1 VIQNFNAMG
10 KVKFI
15 WQEFTSSFWFI
26 PIIIILFSIALASV
40 LIVID
45 RAIDF
50 SSVVYLRQIL
60 TESADSARSVL
71 STISGA
77 MIGVAGT
84 VFSIT
89 LVALTLA
96 SSQFGSRLLRNFM
109 HERLNQIVLGT
120 YISTYVY
127 CLIILNVVK
136 DNDNEVFIPT
146 LSILIAILAPIANI
160 ILLIVFIHHISISI
174 QADKVIADISKSL
187 MKNIETIFSEEF
199 EDEDSSQTTET
210 QPLEHYLESFSYS
223 KTIRSPQG
231 GYLQYLYN
239 QSFFEAAKTHDYLIV
254 FHHRIG
260 SYIVKNEPIIS
271 LYSKTEFTEDSSVD
285 FSSNFILGNTRT
297 PQQDA
302 EHSIHQM
309 VEIACR
315 ALSPGINDPF
325 TAIACI
331 DNLTSTLCYL
341 TTVKFPD
348 RYRFDDDNQ
357 LRYAYKPL
365 TYQGMLDAAFLQIR
379 QFSKGSPAV
388 VIRLMEA
395 MITIYNFT
403 HRYTLKQAIKEHAEM
418 ILRVAENSFEDAH
431 DLGDMKKRSQIIL
444 GED

>member
-1 VIQNFNAMG
+1 MG
-10 KVKFI
+10 KLKFL
-15 WQEFTSSFWFI
+15 WQGLTGSFWFV
-26 PIIIILFSIALASV
+26 PMFIILFSIVLATV
-40 LIVID
+40 LILVD
-45 RAIDF
+45 RTVDIQ
-50 SSVVYLRQIL
+50 SIEYLNSIL

-96 SSQFGSRLLRNFM
+96 SSQFGSRLLKNFM
-109 HERLNQIVLGT
+109 HERLNQVVLGT

-136 DNDNEVFIPT
+136 DNDAQVFIPT
-146 LSILIAILAPIANI
+146 LSILVAILAAIGNI
-160 ILLIVFIHHISISI
+160 VLLVIFIHSISISI
-174 QADKVIADISKSL
+174 QADKVVSDISISL
-187 MKNIETIFSEEF
+187 MQNIERIFYEELEGEDDSAGHDTKDLDSYLEEF
-199 EDEDSSQTTET
+199 SNSVILHSS
-210 QPLEHYLESFSYS
+210 
-223 KTIRSPQG
+223 RN
-231 GYLQYLYN
+231 GYLQYVHN
-239 QSFFEAAKTHDYLIV
+239 QSLFKAAISNEYLIV
-254 FHHRIG
+254 SHHRVG
-260 SYIVKNEPIIS
+260 SYIVKGEPLLS
-271 LYSKTEFTEDSSVD
+271 LYSKNEFTQESSTD
-285 FSSNFILGNTRT
+285 FKGNFVMGNSRA

-341 TTVKFPD
+341 TKVKFPS
-348 RYRFDDDNQ
+348 RYKFDDEGQ
-357 LRYAYKPL
+357 LRYAFKPL

-395 MITIYNFT
+395 MIKIHKFT
-403 HRYTLKQAIKEHAEM
+403 PHSIHKKAVKEHAEM
-418 ILRVAENSFEDAH
+418 ILKVAEDSFEESH
-431 DLGDMKKRSQIIL
+431 DLEDMRRRSQKIL
-444 GED
+444 EES

>member
-1 VIQNFNAMG
+1 MG
-10 KVKFI
+10 KVKVI
-15 WQEFTSSFWFI
+15 WYELTNSFWFV
-26 PIIIILFSIALASV
+26 PILIILFSIALASS
-40 LIVID
+40 LILLD
-45 RAIDF
+45 RNIDF
-50 SSVVYLRQIL
+50 GSVVYLRQIL

-96 SSQFGSRLLRNFM
+96 SSQFGSRLLKNFM
-109 HERLNQIVLGT
+109 HERINQVVLGT

-127 CLIILNVVK
+127 CLIVLNVVK

-146 LSILIAILAPIANI
+146 LSILVAIIAAIGNI

-174 QADKVIADISKSL
+174 QADKVVSDISIAL
-187 MKNIETIFSEEF
+187 MKNIESIFSEELEGEEEPVTHSKDL
-199 EDEDSSQTTET
+199 ED
-210 QPLEHYLESFSYS
+210 YLEDYPEV
-223 KTIRSPQG
+223 KTLLAPKS
-231 GYLQYLYN
+231 GYLQYLHN
-239 QSFFEAAKTHDYLIV
+239 QSLFEAAKTNAYIIV
-254 FHHRIG
+254 TLHRIG
-260 SYIVKNEPIIS
+260 SYIVKGEAMIK
-271 LYSKTEFTEDSSVD
+271 LYSKTEFTKDSMID
-285 FSSNFILGNTRT
+285 FKDNFVIGNSRTR
-297 PQQDA
+297 QQDA

-325 TAIACI
+325 TAISCI

-341 TTVKFPD
+341 TRIRFPSK
-348 RYRFDDDNQ
+348 YKFDDEDQ
-357 LRYAYKPL
+357 LRYAHFPL

-395 MITIYNFT
+395 MIKIHNSTTYSI
-403 HRYTLKQAIKEHAEM
+403 HKKAVKEHAQM
-418 ILRVAENSFEDAH
+418 ILKVAEDSFEESH
-431 DLGDMKKRSQIIL
+431 DLEDMQKRSKIIL
-444 GED
+444 EESSDE

>member
-1 VIQNFNAMG
+1 MNKI
-10 KVKFI
+10 KFI
-15 WQEFTSSFWFI
+15 WYELTGSFWFL
-26 PIIIILFSIALASV
+26 PILIILFSIGLASG
-40 LIVID
+40 LIVLD
-45 RAIDF
+45 RAVDF
-50 SSVVYLRQIL
+50 GSVVYLQQIL

-109 HERLNQIVLGT
+109 HERINQIVLGT

-127 CLIILNVVK
+127 CLIVLNVVK
-136 DNDNEVFIPT
+136 DNSTETFIPA
-146 LSILIAILAPIANI
+146 LSILVAILAAVANI
-160 ILLIVFIHHISISI
+160 ILLIVFIHHISMSI
-174 QADKVIADISKSL
+174 QADKVISDISASL
-187 MKNIETIFSEEF
+187 MENIERIFSEEF
-199 EDEDSSQTTET
+199 EGEDIATHQTEN
-210 QPLEHYLESFSYS
+210 LAHYLKEFSYS
-223 KTIRSPQG
+223 KTLYSSKD

-239 QSFFEAAKTHDYLIV
+239 QSLFEAAKTHDYLIV
-254 FHHRIG
+254 TYHRIG
-260 SYIVKNEPIIS
+260 SYLVKNEPVLSI
-271 LYSKTEFTEDSSVD
+271 YSKSEFKDDSPVD
-285 FSSNFILGNTRT
+285 FSGNFILGNTRI

-341 TTVKFPD
+341 TKVEFPS
-348 RYRFDDDNQ
+348 RYKFDDKHQ
-357 LRYAYKPL
+357 LRYVFKPL

-395 MITIYNFT
+395 MVTIYTFANRST
-403 HRYTLKQAIKEHAEM
+403 DKQAVKEHAEM
-418 ILRVAENSFEDAH
+418 ILKVAEDSFEESH
-431 DLGDMKKRSQIIL
+431 DLEDMRARSQKIL
-444 GED
+444 NDA